1 MDANP
6 EFHIFSWV
14 TKYYDFFP
22 TIWKNRKIMLSSWAI
37 KKHRLWVR
45 AYWPRILYRKGWV
58 KVRGGGPGAGLAGQ
72 GAHRRPCVHRVV
84 CATTSRQLPEVSATT
99 PPAPQRVLDK
109 RNFGSTDAERVQSPP
124 SQWAMPPTPF
134 FACYSYL
141 CFLRVIKVANHYYY
155 WFLFIC
161 QVLC

>member
-1 MDANP
+1 MPTLNFTS
-6 EFHIFSWV
+6 FHESQNIMILFQP
-14 TKYYDFFP
+14 FE
-22 TIWKNRKIMLSSWAI
+22 KNRKKILSSWAI

-72 GAHRRPCVHRVV
+72 GAHRCPCVRRVV
-84 CATTSRQLPEVSATT
+84 CATSSRQLPEVSATT